1 MSRHWVL
8 GQTIIRNIFLLF
20 WRNFRVYIFWSLAIS
35 QCLLS
40 DAKLGLSQWLISTRI
55 SPHLA
60 YNGAHNICLALDKSE
75 GITCITCIWKKKHL
89 QMSVSPGRH
98 WICGLRRSGKRQFT
112 PFCFL
117 ASPTHFPPLHLRKM
131 SNSFANSSLAYW
143 IIRVTKNTQTHWKS
157 RWKESSRCF
166 GDCVPPEVLL

>member
-40 DAKLGLSQWLISTRI
+40 DAKLGLSQWLISTQI

-117 ASPTHFPPLHLRKM
+117 ASPTHFPLALGKNVKQLCKLIISILNHTSHKKHTDPLKKSMERK
-131 SNSFANSSLAYW
+131 
-143 IIRVTKNTQTHWKS
+143 
-157 RWKESSRCF
+157 
-166 GDCVPPEVLL
+166 